1 MESQMSNKFL
11 STTSAFLLSTSMLVA
26 DVPKVTVDIA
36 PVHSLVSS
44 VMKGVGKPDLIIPAG
59 ASPHEYQLKPSNA
72 KSLEDADVVFWIGED
87 LTPWLEK
94 GLESLAKDASITS
107 LLGVDGIELLS
118 FREGA
123 LFEAHDHG
131 DHDDH
136 DDHAGHGHGDHA
148 FEWAG
153 VFELSAGTYKWS
165 FAKVDGAYADP
176 AMKMAIVASDHIED
190 SEEAAEAMLESDDTN
205 SAVNNDVLRVSDK
218 AYTLNFD
225 DTKDMT
231 VFTVKI
237 EKDGAY
243 TFFTEH
249 MPFEFEASEH
259 FFKDLAGADVEPIAQ
274 EPDMGHHDEHHGE
287 HAHKGHDDHD
297 DHGHHGTDPHV
308 WLDPVNAKVMIHEI
322 EEALIEADPANAS
335 AYEANAEAMMSKLD
349 NLVAEIDAE
358 LQPVKGRGY
367 VVFHDAYQYFE
378 NRFGVSAVGSIT
390 VSPEV
395 LPGAERVAEL
405 REKVRNLDATCVFSE
420 PQFEPKLV
428 MTITENTNAGTG
440 VLDPLGASIADG
452 PELYFTL
459 IRNMAKSLKDCLLK

>member
-1 MESQMSNKFL
+1 MSNKFL

-243 TFFTEH
+243 AFFTEH

-259 FFKDLAGADVEPIAQ
+259 FFKDLAGTDVEPIAQ
-274 EPDMGHHDEHHGE
+274 EPDMGHHDDHHSE

-297 DHGHHGTDPHV
+297 DHDHG
-308 WLDPVNAKVMIHEI
+308 K
-322 EEALIEADPANAS
+322 
-335 AYEANAEAMMSKLD
+335 K
-349 NLVAEIDAE
+349 
-358 LQPVKGRGY
+358 K
-367 VVFHDAYQYFE
+367 HDDHDDQ
-378 NRFGVSAVGSIT
+378 G
-390 VSPEV
+390 
-395 LPGAERVAEL
+395 
-405 REKVRNLDATCVFSE
+405 K
-420 PQFEPKLV
+420 K
-428 MTITENTNAGTG
+428 
-440 VLDPLGASIADG
+440 
-452 PELYFTL
+452 
-459 IRNMAKSLKDCLLK
+459 